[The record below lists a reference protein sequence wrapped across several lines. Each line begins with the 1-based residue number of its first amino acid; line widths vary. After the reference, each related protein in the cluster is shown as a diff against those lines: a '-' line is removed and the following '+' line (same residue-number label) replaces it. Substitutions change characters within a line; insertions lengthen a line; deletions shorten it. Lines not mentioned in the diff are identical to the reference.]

1 MLCPALLLGAARE
14 RMFLANG
21 PHGFILVSSGLERM
35 LQMCKDLVMDS
46 ETDIDI
52 SIVEQLSFMTISVTQ
67 EREGLTC

>member
-46 ETDIDI
+46 ETDI